1 MMRYYGL
8 TDRSLPADLTGSD
21 AEYSISFISERERIA
36 IEDYFFSQ
44 EMRVR
49 LSTQTTAII
58 VPYSSAA
65 NLTMEEFAVLIEC
78 ALGILTLSGFMPI
91 KVVAKFNDSSCSSA
105 LQRIY
110 EAPVEFPTFPKKL
123 GSRAAVQW
131 IRHFFEARVRA
142 RGLHITADRFVRY
155 LKASNSRDSLVD
167 LCICLESLI
176 EAQTEISFRFA
187 TCLSKICNLEGTL
200 GISDLLADLY
210 DLRSKVVHG
219 TDSTKEHK
227 RVEPNASRL
236 RLVARAILSSY
247 ILYMTNHTKDEWKNH
262 LRNSLFA

>member
-1 MMRYYGL
+1 MPVELG
-8 TDRSLPADLTGSD
+8 GSD
-21 AEYSISFISERERIA
+21 AEYTIRTISERERLA
-36 IEDYFFSQ
+36 IEDFFFRQ
-44 EMRVR
+44 EIRVT
-49 LSTQTTAII
+49 LSPQATAVI
-58 VPYSSAA
+58 VPYSSAT
-65 NLTMEEFAVLIEC
+65 NPTMEEFAVLIEC

-105 LQRIY
+105 MQRTY
-110 EAPVEFPTFPKKL
+110 EAPAEFPTFPKRL
-123 GSRAAVQW
+123 GSRMAIQW
-131 IRHFFEARVRA
+131 MRHFFEARVRA

-155 LKASNSRDSLVD
+155 MKASSSRDSLVD

-187 TCLSKICNLEGTL
+187 TCLSKVCGLEGKL
-200 GISDLLADLY
+200 DIRDLLSDLY

-247 ILYMTNHTKDEWKNH
+247 VLYMTNHTKDEWKQH